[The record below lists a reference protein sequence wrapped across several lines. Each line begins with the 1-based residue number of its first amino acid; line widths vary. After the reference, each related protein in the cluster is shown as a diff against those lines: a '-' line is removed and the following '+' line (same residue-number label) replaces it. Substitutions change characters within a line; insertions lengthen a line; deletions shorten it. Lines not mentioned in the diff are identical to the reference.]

1 MKTSNNHPKYN
12 KSRVMKTAWQI
23 GRKDLTISWSE
34 CMKQAWNIEK
44 NGMAVPTIEQ
54 IFNKH
59 YSEVLRYV
67 TTKVKRSED
76 AEEITSE
83 VFVRCNKHLAI
94 YDVNRAKISTWLF
107 TIANNLIIDH
117 YRKADENTINVSRF
131 ADAETGKEVFQF
143 ISDDSADDNVQNSEL
158 MYAINRA
165 MSKLKPKHKE
175 IAVMYFKDNQ
185 QYVDIANVLD
195 IPLNTVKVTILR
207 IREALQSYLKNEY
220 QLIHQ

>member
-1 MKTSNNHPKYN
+1 MKNANNKPKYD

-23 GRKDLTISWSE
+23 GRKDLTISWSD

-54 IFNKH
+54 IFNK
-59 YSEVLRYV
+59 YYNEVLTYISKR
-67 TTKVKRSED
+67 VKRSED
-76 AEEITSE
+76 AEDLTSE
-83 VFVRCNKHLAI
+83 VFIRCNKHLAI
-94 YDVNRAKISTWLF
+94 YDVNKAKITTWLY

-158 MYAINRA
+158 MYAINKA
-165 MSKLKPKHKE
+165 MSKLKPKYRE
-175 IAVMYFKDNQ
+175 IAVMYFKQNQ
-185 QYVDIANVLD
+185 QYTDIANVLE

-207 IREALQSYLKNEY
+207 VREALQAQLKAEY